1 MAAEAL
7 LSAGRLCAAVQM
19 LLPLLLR
26 LLLPAWLASLMHALH
41 FVQKRPFSSAALP
54 SPRAMVR

>member
-19 LLPLLLR
+19 LLPLLLL
-26 LLLPAWLASLMHALH
+26 LLLPASLMHALH